1 MQVDQNGDQIMLH
14 FTDDVD
20 HGCFVLEPSGS
31 LSEED
36 FSALTTAFEA
46 KINATDT
53 IPNLIIKA
61 DSFPGWESL
70 AGFLSHVEFLRDHQK
85 LIEKIAFV
93 SDAASLSIGSKV
105 AMHFV
110 YAEIRHFPKDAFD
123 QALAWSAEPPNRSGC
138 VTLMEG
144 LPRQVLGIK
153 ASGIISAREYSEVIV
168 PAVKSKLED
177 NKEVRL
183 LYQLGAEFEKMTAG
197 AAWADARLGVMNL
210 SRFSMI
216 AVVTDVAWIGKSVHV
231 FSPLMP
237 GHVQVFSNAD
247 LDAAI
252 AWISAKESE
261 AR

>member
-1 MQVDQNGDQIMLH
+1 MLH
-14 FTDDVD
+14 FTDDAEN
-20 HGCFVLEPSGS
+20 GCFVLEPSGS

-36 FSALTTAFEA
+36 FAALKTAYEA
-46 KINATDT
+46 KINDSDS
-53 IPNLIIKA
+53 IPNLVIKA

-70 AGFLSHVEFLRDHQK
+70 AGFLGHVDFLRDHQK

-93 SDAASLSIGSKV
+93 SDATSLTIGSKI

-110 YAEIRHFPKDAFD
+110 YAEIRHFPEGALD
-123 QALAWSAEPPNRSGC
+123 QALAWSAEPPNRKGC
-138 VTLMEG
+138 VTVLEG
-144 LPRQVLGIK
+144 LPRNVLGVK

-177 NKEVRL
+177 NKDIRL
-183 LYQLGAEFEKMTAG
+183 LYQLGTEFEAMTAG

-231 FSPLMP
+231 FAPLIP
-237 GHVQVFSNAD
+237 GQVQVFSNTD
-247 LDAAI
+247 LEAAI
-252 AWISAKESE
+252 AWISVKET
-261 AR
+261 